1 MAVACGSLLPNN
13 GPWQVR
19 EPAEAHAMLMQW
31 LQSREA
37 NINPAAVKHFV
48 TWRDGSFQTDD
59 AGMLRRLHG
68 LALGF
73 FRHRLAGS
81 PFRRPGPKTILLLAG

>member
-1 MAVACGSLLPNN
+1 
-13 GPWQVR
+13 
-19 EPAEAHAMLMQW
+19 MLMQW

-73 FRHRLAGS
+73 CRHRLAGS